1 MFTTTALAC
10 ILENNKT
17 FISVAKTNQAVE
29 NRTQRQKKRKKQ
41 SNLRQLDTHE
51 DPAHEERNDDGSKT
65 HAQQQ
70 DAVQPRH
77 QRFVHLVEDN
87 EPQPTQGEHKTGRK
101 AFHDVLAIHTI
112 RHERH
117 LFQTKS
123 LN

>member
-1 MFTTTALAC
+1 M
-10 ILENNKT
+10 KG
-17 FISVAKTNQAVE
+17 
-29 NRTQRQKKRKKQ
+29 KKEVKKQ

-51 DPAHEERNDDGSKT
+51 DPAHEEGNDDGSKS

-70 DAVQPRH
+70 DAVQPWH
-77 QRFVHLVEDN
+77 QRFVHLVEDD

-101 AFHDVLAIHTI
+101 AFHDVLAVHTI
-112 RHERH
+112 WHERH